1 MFKWLFKDKRKEFSN
16 TIYPEYRKK
25 NIFGITK
32 IYESYNL
39 EYDWLHIIIKSH
51 ENDDGIALI
60 DSGNILDIGFGHWH
74 GIYLLPFKVV
84 KPVLDYHYYKKDNN
98 GKDTDEISWS
108 QWEEKEY
115 GVSYISFKNEDER
128 CFHFKIGYVDSLMN
142 NITKHKDR
150 SIWIT
155 LFWTNCDRSS
165 HILMDTVKNKI
176 IEINDMKW
184 ELRTK
189 HTKEQPKLQVAVRD
203 YDGEELIATLSV
215 SQSIYTYGG
224 KRTKWL
230 MKLFKAPLVFTNLDM
245 EFSRGIGKGKG
256 GWKGGTIGQGIH
268 FTDNSETILQAFNRY
283 CTDPEVR
290 GFRSSNDFNLTMVE
304 VITDDNREKYAELL
318 KEVRD
323 D

>member
-115 GVSYISFKNEDER
+115 GVSYIIFKNEDER

-155 LFWTNCDRSS
+155 LFWTYAIRSS
-165 HILMDTVKNKI
+165 HVLLNLDKSDFM
-176 IEINDMKW
+176 EINDLSVGLESYSEYEKVID
-184 ELRTK
+184 T
-189 HTKEQPKLQVAVRD
+189 QPKLRVRVRD
-203 YDGEELIATLSV
+203 FDGVELIATLSA
-215 SQSIYTYGG
+215 SRSIYKYGG
-224 KRTKWL
+224 YNKKLRWL
-230 MKLFKAPLVFTNLDM
+230 TTLFKKPIVSESLIMSFDK
-245 EFSRGIGKGKG
+245 EIGKGKG
-256 GWKGGTIGQGIH
+256 SWKGGTMGTSTEFLNREETLLEA
-268 FTDNSETILQAFNRY
+268 FTRY
-283 CTDPEVR
+283 CTDHTVR
-290 GFRSSNDFNLTMVE
+290 GFRSTEAHNLT
-304 VITDDNREKYAELL
+304 VIGLVDE
-318 KEVRD
+318 
-323 D
+323 